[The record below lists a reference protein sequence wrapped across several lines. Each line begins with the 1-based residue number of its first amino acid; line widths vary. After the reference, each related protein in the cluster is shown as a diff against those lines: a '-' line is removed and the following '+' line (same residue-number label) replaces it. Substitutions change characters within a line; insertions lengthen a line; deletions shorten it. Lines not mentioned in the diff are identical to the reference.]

1 MTSSQKHFWLGQ
13 QKHKE
18 SSLYNMAYAHSIE
31 GLINPGRF
39 QSAWA
44 DLVHTESVLRATVK
58 VQDGMAAQCFD
69 AQIDD
74 LEIIDMSV
82 LNDSIGESER
92 WMKLRLGNVF
102 NLEKCLIDA
111 ALLKLSDSHWVFFCN
126 QHHLITD
133 AWSSQ
138 LLWGMLAA
146 RYFSNESLA
155 QQESLSVYPYT
166 DYLAVESRKKLEADN
181 VHWQSRQSPA
191 PLVLYGSEKTS
202 EHTDAIRIDKD
213 LDRDQV
219 ITLDRL
225 ANHTTARSISPQLSK
240 YHVLLAVYV
249 VYLSRVSGQQQLT
262 LFTPLLNRD
271 NHAWRNTPGLFT
283 ELVPLN
289 IQLTDNNTFDSVIGM
304 VREEL
309 SLCLKNAG
317 AGVSNVVS
325 QPGSTAVFNYINAQP
340 VDFGEIKATAK
351 WLHNGHMDSHHV
363 MRLHVCENHGATGTS
378 LLFEFSDSRFSSDQ
392 CQLAVDHWWHV
403 FNALADDP
411 QCLIGEIEF
420 CERDVRV
427 ICGRDPVVSGV
438 STVPVLVQAA
448 IEKYPNHIAVADNNT
463 KIVYREYGE
472 IISQLETQLLQRQ
485 IDEGDRV
492 AVYVSRSVQLPALL
506 LAILNCGAV
515 YVPIDAATPA
525 ARVENILDQCQPSLV
540 VVDENTG
547 SKRSNFD
554 KAVELKSLL
563 KPSRPSEARAGTR
576 GLKKSLTSTQ
586 LAYIMFTSGS
596 TGEPKGVMVSHGALS
611 NYIQWAA
618 DFYSQGQQ
626 LSFPLY
632 TSIGFDLTVTS
643 LFVPLVTGGTM
654 QVYTDS
660 ADKVDLLLFDVI
672 KDNLVDIVKLT
683 PAHLTLLQGIDLSAS
698 KIKQLIVGGDD
709 LKHQL
714 ASSIQS
720 QFPHELSIHN
730 EYGPTEATVG
740 CVVHTFG
747 QAANKLQSVPIGLP
761 VAGMHARIVNNS
773 LRSQPV
779 GVAGE
784 LLLSGPSLADG
795 YWRQTSASNERFI
808 VDHATGRMT
817 YRTGDLVRMLHT
829 GQMIYLGRIDNQ
841 VKING
846 YRVEL
851 GEIEAACL
859 RIDEVDECVARLIRH
874 ESIHSVQQGN
884 AVEHCVVCGLSTQ
897 YHSTRL
903 NASGVCQLCERFE
916 KYRHRATEYFRP
928 SAEFERLVGNIKDKG
943 AEKHDC
949 IVLLSGGK
957 DSSYMVSC
965 LADMGLRVL
974 AFTLDNGF
982 ISDGAKRNVEK
993 ICQALNVDHIYGQ
1006 TDSMNAI
1013 FKDSLER
1020 HSNVCHGCFKTI
1032 YTLSLKEAEKR
1043 GIKTIFTGL
1052 SRGQFFETRL
1062 TEELFTNPDFE
1073 VAAIDDVV
1081 LKARKTY
1088 HRIHDAV
1095 SENLDTSHLQDG
1107 KLLDEVQFVDFY
1119 RYCDVNLEGMYEHLE
1134 NRLPWVRP
1142 VDTGRSTNC
1151 LINDVGIYVHQ
1162 LERGYHN
1169 YALPYSWDVRLGHKQ
1184 RDEAMDE
1191 LNDAIEEQR
1200 VKDIL
1205 SEIGYTPQPLETGP
1219 SSSIALY
1226 YTQKYKDK
1234 NKGAGIEKMQVEESQ
1249 VRSDLAEYLPQAFL
1263 PAHILCLE
1271 TMPLNSNG
1279 KIDTGALPLPGES
1292 SQQNGEEITLPRNRR
1307 ESELVE
1313 LWCRLL
1319 GRDRV
1324 DTEANFFA
1332 LGGDSLK
1339 AIKMISEINRSGF
1352 EYNVPDLFEHPT
1364 IADLASLDREASEAV
1379 RQTFETKPFSQ
1390 VDAGQMDKLA
1400 GLLKKD

>member
-1 MTSSQKHFWLGQ
+1 MTSSQYHLWLGQ
-13 QKHKE
+13 QKHTE
-18 SSLYNMAYAHSIE
+18 SSLYNMAYAHSID

-39 QSAWA
+39 QSSWA
-44 DLVHTESVLRATVK
+44 DLVKSVPVLRATIK
-58 VQDGMAAQCFD
+58 VQDGIVTQCFD

-74 LEIIDMSV
+74 LKIIDLSRM
-82 LNDSIGESER
+82 NDSTGESER
-92 WMKLRLGNVF
+92 WMTLRVGNLF
-102 NLEKCLIDA
+102 NLEECLIDA
-111 ALLKLSDSHWVFFCN
+111 ALLKLSDSRWIFFCN

-133 AWSSQ
+133 AWSSR
-138 LLWGMLAA
+138 LIWGMLTA
-146 RYFSNESLA
+146 RYFSEETLPK
-155 QQESLSVYPYT
+155 QESQEEYPYT
-166 DYLAVESRKKLEADN
+166 DYLAVESCKVLEADN
-181 VHWQSRQSPA
+181 DHWQSHQSPA
-191 PLVLYGSEKTS
+191 PLVLYGLEKTS
-202 EHTDAIRIDKD
+202 EHTDAIRIDND
-213 LDRDQV
+213 LNRHQV
-219 ITLDRL
+219 MTLDRL
-225 ANHTTARSISPQLSK
+225 ANLTTARSISPQISRF
-240 YHVLLAVYV
+240 HVLLAAYV

-262 LFTPLLNRD
+262 LFTPVLNRD
-271 NHAWRNTPGLFT
+271 NHVWRNTPGLFT
-283 ELVPLN
+283 ELVPLKF
-289 IQLTDNNTFDSVIGM
+289 QLADDNTFDSVIGL

-317 AGVSNVVS
+317 AGVSNVVF
-325 QPGSTAVFNYINAQP
+325 QPGSTAVFNYINAEP
-340 VDFGEIKATAK
+340 ADFGEFKATAK

-363 MRLHVCENHGATGTS
+363 MRLHVCENHGASGTA
-378 LLFEFSDSRFSSDQ
+378 LLFEFNGSRFSTGQSEQ
-392 CQLAVDHWWHV
+392 AIDHWWRV

-411 QCLIGEIEF
+411 QCLIGEIDF
-420 CERDVRV
+420 CDSAEQV
-427 ICGRDPVVSGV
+427 ISGTAPVVSGV
-438 STVPVLVQAA
+438 NTVPELVQAA
-448 IEKYPNHIAVADNNT
+448 IAKYPDHTAVADNNT
-463 KIVYREYGE
+463 KFLYREFGA
-472 IISQLETQLLQRQ
+472 IINRFETQLLQRQ
-485 IDEGDRV
+485 IKEGDRV
-492 AVYVSRSVQLPALL
+492 AVYLSRSVQLPALL
-506 LAILNCGAV
+506 LAILNCGAA
-515 YVPIDAATPA
+515 YVPVDAATPA
-525 ARVENILDQCQPSLV
+525 ARVENILQQCRASLV
-540 VVDENTG
+540 VVDESTG
-547 SKRSNFD
+547 SKLSATR
-554 KAVELKSLL
+554 AVVELNRLLEPVKSSAEHTDCLERN
-563 KPSRPSEARAGTR
+563 KPVSP
-576 GLKKSLTSTQ
+576 TQ

-596 TGEPKGVMVSHGALS
+596 TGEPKGVMVSHGALA

-618 DFYSQGQQ
+618 DFYSQGKQ

-643 LFVPLVTGGTM
+643 LFVPLATGGAM
-654 QVYTDS
+654 QVYADS

-672 KDNLVDIVKLT
+672 KDNLADIVKLT

-714 ASSIQS
+714 ASNIQS
-720 QFPHELSIHN
+720 QFPHEIAIHN

-740 CVVHTFG
+740 CIVYTFN
-747 QAANKLQSVPIGLP
+747 QDDKMQRSVPIGLP
-761 VAGMHARIVNNS
+761 VAGMQARIVNSS
-773 LRSQPV
+773 LRSQPA

-795 YWRQTSASNERFI
+795 YWQQKSASTERFI
-808 VDHATGRMT
+808 VDPATGRAT
-817 YRTGDLVRMLHT
+817 YRSGDLVRLLPT

-851 GEIEAACL
+851 GEIESACL
-859 RIDEVDECVARLIRH
+859 RIEEVDECVARLVTH
-874 ESIHSVQQGN
+874 EGVHQEQQGD
-884 AVEHCVVCGLSTQ
+884 VEEHCSVCGLSTQ

-903 NASGVCQLCERFE
+903 NDSGVCQLCERFE

-928 SAEFERLVGNIKDKG
+928 SAEFEQLVENIKERG
-943 AEKHDC
+943 AAKYDC

-965 LADMGLRVL
+965 LADTGLRVL

-993 ICQALNVDHIYGQ
+993 ICQALNVDHVYGR

-1119 RYCDVNLEGMYEHLE
+1119 RYCDVSLEEMYEYLE

-1142 VDTGRSTNC
+1142 ADTGRSTNC

-1162 LERGYHN
+1162 IERGYHN

-1205 SEIGYTPQPLETGP
+1205 GEIGYTPEPLETGP

-1226 YTQKYKDK
+1226 
-1234 NKGAGIEKMQVEESQ
+1234 
-1249 VRSDLAEYLPQAFL
+1249 LPSLHQFL
-1263 PAHILCLE
+1263 LRH
-1271 TMPLNSNG
+1271 
-1279 KIDTGALPLPGES
+1279 
-1292 SQQNGEEITLPRNRR
+1292 R
-1307 ESELVE
+1307 
-1313 LWCRLL
+1313 
-1319 GRDRV
+1319 
-1324 DTEANFFA
+1324 
-1332 LGGDSLK
+1332 
-1339 AIKMISEINRSGF
+1339 
-1352 EYNVPDLFEHPT
+1352 
-1364 IADLASLDREASEAV
+1364 
-1379 RQTFETKPFSQ
+1379 
-1390 VDAGQMDKLA
+1390 
-1400 GLLKKD
+1400 

>member
-1 MTSSQKHFWLGQ
+1 M
-13 QKHKE
+13 E
-18 SSLYNMAYAHSIE
+18 SSLYNMAYAHSID

-44 DLVHTESVLRATVK
+44 NLTNSAPVLKTTVK
-58 VQDGMAAQCFD
+58 VQNGVAVQCFD

-74 LEIIDMSV
+74 LKIIDLSRS
-82 LNDSIGESER
+82 NDSVEESKR
-92 WMKLRLGNVF
+92 WMTLRLGNVF

-111 ALLKLSDSHWVFFCN
+111 ALLKLSESRWIFFCN

-138 LLWGMLAA
+138 LIWGMLTA
-146 RYFSNESLA
+146 RYFSDEALPEQELKES
-155 QQESLSVYPYT
+155 QENYPYT
-166 DYLAVESRKKLEADN
+166 DYLAVESRKVLEADN
-181 VHWQSRQSPA
+181 AHWQNRQSPA
-191 PLVLYGSEKTS
+191 PIVLYGLEKTS
-202 EHTDAIRIDKD
+202 EHTDAIRIDND
-213 LDRDQV
+213 LNRDQV
-219 ITLDRL
+219 ITLEHL
-225 ANHTTARSISPQLSK
+225 ANLKTARSINPQISK

-262 LFTPLLNRD
+262 LFTPVLNRD

-289 IQLTDNNTFDSVIGM
+289 FKLSDDNTLDAVIGM

-317 AGVSNVVS
+317 AGVSSVVS

-340 VDFGEIKATAK
+340 ADFGEFKATAK

-363 MRLHVCENHGATGTS
+363 MRLHVCENHRASGTS
-378 LLFEFSDSRFSSDQ
+378 LLFEFSGSRFSTDQ
-392 CQLAVDHWWHV
+392 SERAIDHWWQV

-411 QCLIGEIEF
+411 QCLIGEIDF
-420 CERDVRV
+420 CGSAEQV
-427 ICGRDPVVSGV
+427 ISGTGPVVSGV
-438 STVPVLVQAA
+438 NNVPELVQAA
-448 IEKYPNHIAVADNNT
+448 IAKYPDQIAVADNNT
-463 KIVYREYGE
+463 KILYREFGA
-472 IISQLETQLLQRQ
+472 IVSQFETQLLRHR
-485 IDEGDRV
+485 INEGDRV
-492 AVYVSRSVQLPALL
+492 AVYLNRSIQLPALL

-515 YVPIDAATPA
+515 YVPIDAATPP
-525 ARVENILDQCQPSLV
+525 ARVENILHQCRASLV

-547 SKRSNFD
+547 SKLSVTRA
-554 KAVELKSLL
+554 AVELNDLL
-563 KPSRPSEARAGTR
+563 RPSKQSAEHADSRE
-576 GLKKSLTSTQ
+576 LNKSVSSTQ

-596 TGEPKGVMVSHGALS
+596 TGEPKGVMVSHGALA

-618 DFYSQGQQ
+618 DFYSKDRQ

-654 QVYTDS
+654 QVYKDS

-714 ASSIQS
+714 ASNIQS
-720 QFPHELSIHN
+720 QFPHEISIHN

-740 CVVHTFG
+740 CVVHTFN
-747 QAANKLQSVPIGLP
+747 QAANKQQSVPIGLP
-761 VAGMHARIVNNS
+761 VAGMHARIVNSS
-773 LRSQPV
+773 LRSQPA
-779 GVAGE
+779 GLAGE

-795 YWRQTSASNERFI
+795 YWQQKAASKERFI
-808 VDHATGRMT
+808 VDSATGQVT
-817 YRTGDLVRMLHT
+817 YRTGDLVRLLHT

-851 GEIEAACL
+851 GEIESACL
-859 RIDEVDECVARLIRH
+859 RIEEVDECVARLITH
-874 ESIHSVQQGN
+874 ESVHQERQGN
-884 AVEHCVVCGLSTQ
+884 VVEHCSVCGLSTE

-903 NASGVCQLCERFE
+903 NSSGVCQLCERFE

-928 SAEFERLVGNIKDKG
+928 SAEFEQLVDKIKDQG
-943 AEKHDC
+943 SEKYDC

-965 LADMGLRVL
+965 LADTGLRVL

-982 ISDGAKRNVEK
+982 ISDAAKRNVEK
-993 ICQALNVDHIYGQ
+993 ICQALNVDHVYGR

-1032 YTLSLKEAEKR
+1032 YTLSLKEAKNR

-1119 RYCDVNLEGMYEHLE
+1119 RYCDVNLEEMYEYLE

-1142 VDTGRSTNC
+1142 ADTGRSTNC

-1162 LERGYHN
+1162 IERGYHN

-1205 SEIGYTPQPLETGP
+1205 GEIGYTPEPLETGP

-1226 YTQKYKDK
+1226 YTCKDQRQ
-1234 NKGAGIEKMQVEESQ
+1234 IEESK
-1249 VRSDLAEYLPQAFL
+1249 VRPELSKYLPQAFL
-1263 PAHILCLE
+1263 PAHIMCLE

-1279 KIDTGALPLPGES
+1279 KIDTRALPPPGES
-1292 SQQNGEEITLPRNRR
+1292 LQQNGKEITLPRNQL
-1307 ESELVE
+1307 ESELVG
-1313 LWCRLL
+1313 LWCRML

-1339 AIKMISEINRSGF
+1339 AIKMVSEINRTGF
-1352 EYNVPDLFEHPT
+1352 NYTVPDLFEHPT
-1364 IADLASLDREASEAV
+1364 VASLAGLDRASQVEK
-1379 RQTFETKPFSQ
+1379 QTFETQPFSQ

-1400 GLLKKD
+1400 SLLKND